1 MIIWS
6 PYLPLAYCCGREWSL
21 HIQPFIKFLIWNFL
35 WSLYAVLWPFS
46 WQKGACIT
54 VEVRSGESYACL
66 RTCMCYE
73 IPEDEWYRLQG
84 DCIKCSQVMAAVLL
98 RQFFSC
104 LFQILTNGP
113 SYFKGSSLNTLC
125 MHTNY
130 RGSLIDFLIKSIDCS
145 MLCNLN
151 SYVKLILD
159 FSLLFEMSSVLLL

>member
-1 MIIWS
+1 
-6 PYLPLAYCCGREWSL
+6 
-21 HIQPFIKFLIWNFL
+21 
-35 WSLYAVLWPFS
+35 
-46 WQKGACIT
+46 
-54 VEVRSGESYACL
+54 
-66 RTCMCYE
+66 
-73 IPEDEWYRLQG
+73 
-84 DCIKCSQVMAAVLL
+84 MAAVLL